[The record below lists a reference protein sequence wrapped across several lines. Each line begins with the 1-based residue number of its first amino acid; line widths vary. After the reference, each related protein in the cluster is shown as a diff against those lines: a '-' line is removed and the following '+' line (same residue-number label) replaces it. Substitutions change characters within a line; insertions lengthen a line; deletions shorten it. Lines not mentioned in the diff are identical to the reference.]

1 MRACRLLREL
11 TFGAVPPRG
20 WGMAWYEPQRRVK
33 VYAPIPMHRV
43 ARWIRETSW
52 RLQIAVNAPC
62 RERQES
68 WDLQRRMRESQTL
81 AQEYARG
88 YLAGWR
94 ECREACLEAAQGGG
108 DGRAI
113 DLSNVRSVEAVA
125 EDLGADHELFGDPA
139 IFVWEE
145 IFE

>member
-1 MRACRLLREL
+1 MRACGLLREL
-11 TFGAVPPRG
+11 TFGAIPPRG

-33 VYAPIPMHRV
+33 VYAPIPIHWA
-43 ARWIRETSW
+43 ARWIREASW
-52 RLQIAVNAPC
+52 RFRIAMSAPC

-68 WDLQRRMRESQTL
+68 WDLQRRMRESETL

-94 ECREACLEAAQGGG
+94 ECREACVAAARGGG
-108 DGRAI
+108 GGAI
-113 DLSNVRSVEAVA
+113 DLPNVASVEAVA
-125 EDLGADHELFGDPA
+125 EDLGTDHEIFSDPA
-139 IFVWEE
+139 LFVRSE